1 MNTKSRSFKGQPV
14 WLPFVV
20 YLVVVTSKQALKS
33 YTQLSLICIGQS
45 YIPERSSSARAALA
59 VEKAQAE
66 PLKRKIKRLKR
77 MGWLGHL
84 LTCPS
89 SVSETIKVDT
99 KRLAFR
105 AVLMEY
111 LRFFDT

>member
-1 MNTKSRSFKGQPV
+1 MQT
-14 WLPFVV
+14 
-20 YLVVVTSKQALKS
+20 LKS
-33 YTQLSLICIGQS
+33 YTQLSLIRIGQS
-45 YIPERSSSARAALA
+45 CFPELSSSARAALA

-77 MGWLGHL
+77 MGWLGHW

-111 LRFFDT
+111 LRFVDT

>member
-1 MNTKSRSFKGQPV
+1 MQ
-14 WLPFVV
+14 L
-20 YLVVVTSKQALKS
+20 LKS
-33 YTQLSLICIGQS
+33 YTQLSLIRIGQS
-45 YIPERSSSARAALA
+45 YIPERSGSVRAAFA
-59 VEKAQAE
+59 VERAQAE
-66 PLKRKIKRLKR
+66 LLKRKIKRLKR
-77 MGWLGHL
+77 TCWLGHL

-111 LRFFDT
+111 LRFVDT